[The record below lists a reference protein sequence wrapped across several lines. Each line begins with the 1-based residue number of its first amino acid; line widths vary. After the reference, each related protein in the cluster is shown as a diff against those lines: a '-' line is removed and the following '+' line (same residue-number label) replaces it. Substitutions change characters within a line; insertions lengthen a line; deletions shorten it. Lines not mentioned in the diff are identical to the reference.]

1 MHAYEFKKQMAL
13 SINAQGEEMRQCQRQ
28 TQGVYNKIQKDRNP
42 TLNRNFDVC
51 KGTFSVAMRAT

>member
-42 TLNRNFDVC
+42 TLNRNVDVC
-51 KGTFSVAMRAT
+51 K